1 MTGAESPLS
10 GKHFEPSRLTPN
22 TIYYFNK
29 LLFPKPAL
37 KITHRPDNLLTGERE
52 VDGGWGGGVNVA
64 VKGSESL
71 SGYMFN
77 GGLSFQPGSGVGI
90 NLNVSFPGSSGM
102 PPGTFL
108 GVNYEAGSGNYTAS
122 GGFNIY
128 GDAGFSISAGK
139 DGYASFGL
147 NYNKDGKGW
156 LNNLSGVGLTMGS
169 DGVFTLSH
177 QFKGSDTLS
186 IGYNTN
192 THGFSPIGVNGNFIN
207 DLNLSLIQE
216 HAAKGNADA
225 IKKLADYYGN
235 VLVER
240 GVISAE
246 KMGELMTKSGGHEEL
261 ISLYDSNK
269 QTAFANGDNS
279 PEAIKWKSDTTQ
291 AVEQLRS
298 EGLNITMG
306 GQSQSGGF
314 FNDLFTS
321 FQNSMGNATNG
332 NGGFD
337 TNGAFSINTCFT
349 AGTLVHTKNGLKKIE
364 ELGIGDQVLSWD
376 EESGE
381 TSYKTVTELFV
392 HEINHLYDVEVNQRE
407 IFHTTWNHPF
417 WVVTERS
424 WVQVKD
430 LKVGDIVQLKDG
442 SSVPITGIRP
452 YSLSMT
458 PVYNLEVEE
467 NHTYYVGKD
476 GVLVHNYDPTS
487 MALAKQ
493 YARSL
498 SDQKLLDAC
507 SSSACKQQVSNEI
520 NAGLELGFKGLPLPA
535 DASEALRKGYS
546 DGLADRAENQA
557 NIITGTGLVGVGLA
571 AWLPQALLPTAIS
584 LSDKIPL
591 LGRMLGLSPNA
602 SGQVAN
608 IEGQLSNIPGRVQSR
623 INLANEG
630 WFHLIERHFS
640 GKTNASQ
647 FTVTQAE
654 LRTILQSKEIV
665 NTPVTGTLETV
676 LPSGE
681 KGLLYIRQI
690 DMGSIIGKDKFNS
703 FQPTRILTILTDK
716 FGNLVTATPGVIKQ

>member
-1 MTGAESPLS
+1 MGSKIILTVTLLSFNLLTGAESAFS
-10 GKHFEPSRLTPN
+10 GKRFETPSLFFYPTFQNDNIFSPRPAPISRL
-22 TIYYFNK
+22 F
-29 LLFPKPAL
+29 
-37 KITHRPDNLLTGERE
+37 
-52 VDGGWGGGVNVA
+52 
-64 VKGSESL
+64 
-71 SGYMFN
+71 
-77 GGLSFQPGSGVGI
+77 
-90 NLNVSFPGSSGM
+90 
-102 PPGTFL
+102 
-108 GVNYEAGSGNYTAS
+108 NYEAGSGNYTAS

-128 GDAGFSISAGK
+128 GDAGLSISAGK

-177 QFKGSDTLS
+177 QFKGSDTLNLS
-186 IGYNTN
+186 YNTN

-269 QTAFANGDNS
+269 QAAFANGENS
-279 PEAIKWKSDTTQ
+279 PEAIKWKSETTQ

-337 TNGAFSINTCFT
+337 TNGDFSINTCFT

-364 ELGIGDQVLSWD
+364 EIGIGDQVLSWD

-381 TSYKTVTELFV
+381 QSYKTVTELFV
-392 HEINHLYDVEVNQRE
+392 HEINHLYDVEVNGIE
-407 IFHTTWNHPF
+407 VFHTTWNHPF
-417 WVVTERS
+417 WVVNERS
-424 WVQVKD
+424 WVKVKD

-442 SSVPITGIRP
+442 SQVPITGITP

-535 DASEALRKGYS
+535 DASEAVRKGYS

-557 NIITGTGLVGVGLA
+557 KVITGTGLVGVGLA

-591 LGRMLGLSPNA
+591 LGRMLGLSPSVSANTSLIGKEFGKLGKVVENPRQVIIGLEPSGHAAGRIAERGLNNEIILNTVENA
-602 SGQVAN
+602 TVVLKQSSGGYLYITDKAAVVLNSSGQIVT
-608 IEGQLSNIPGRVQSR
+608 GY
-623 INLANEG
+623 LANR
-630 WFHLIERHFS
+630 FD
-640 GKTNASQ
+640 ASM
-647 FTVTQAE
+647 QA
-654 LRTILQSKEIV
+654 ILNLSK
-665 NTPVTGTLETV
+665 
-676 LPSGE
+676 
-681 KGLLYIRQI
+681 
-690 DMGSIIGKDKFNS
+690 
-703 FQPTRILTILTDK
+703 
-716 FGNLVTATPGVIKQ
+716 